1 MDEVRRALPAELEQA
16 VTGLLSADGWLYA
29 SALPVEDGDPGR
41 FHALFGRDS
50 LIVALQLLPWRPDIA
65 AATLRALAVRQG
77 RADDPEI
84 DEQPG
89 RILHEWRPVAPDW
102 LIEAGWPVRNGEL
115 LYYGSSDST
124 SWFLVLLAATGDA
137 ALQAELAPAVVAAAG
152 WLERALRDGGGLI
165 RCGPRRF
172 PGGLTQ
178 QGWRDSRDP
187 DAGGGGG
194 GGIVGA
200 DGRAPVAP
208 LADADSQAVA
218 VAALRAL
225 TGLDPDRRGHW
236 ASRLAALRARLSAD
250 FGPEV
255 MAVDGQ
261 DRPVLGAG
269 SQLGWLLWA
278 DALDE
283 PAATTAAERL
293 GQPDLLTSYGLRTLS
308 AQHRGFLTHGY
319 HRGTIWPFD
328 NWIAWVGL
336 RRHGADQLAERVRT
350 GVLTA
355 LAELGRYPELYAV
368 DRDGRLRAV
377 RMANRVQAWTVGAA
391 AAFDAATTSLFD
403 EPR

>member
-208 LADADSQAVA
+208 LADADPG
-218 VAALRAL
+218 RA
-225 TGLDPDRRGHW
+225 G
-236 ASRLAALRARLSAD
+236 
-250 FGPEV
+250 
-255 MAVDGQ
+255 
-261 DRPVLGAG
+261 
-269 SQLGWLLWA
+269 
-278 DALDE
+278 
-283 PAATTAAERL
+283 
-293 GQPDLLTSYGLRTLS
+293 
-308 AQHRGFLTHGY
+308 
-319 HRGTIWPFD
+319 
-328 NWIAWVGL
+328 
-336 RRHGADQLAERVRT
+336 
-350 GVLTA
+350 
-355 LAELGRYPELYAV
+355 
-368 DRDGRLRAV
+368 
-377 RMANRVQAWTVGAA
+377 
-391 AAFDAATTSLFD
+391 
-403 EPR
+403 